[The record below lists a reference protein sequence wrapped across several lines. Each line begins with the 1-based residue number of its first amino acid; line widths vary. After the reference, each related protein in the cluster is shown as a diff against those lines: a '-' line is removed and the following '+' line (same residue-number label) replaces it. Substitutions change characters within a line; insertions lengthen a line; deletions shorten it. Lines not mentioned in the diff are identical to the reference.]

1 MKFDQA
7 PSTDECISALTDGQL
22 DGVIQADTLTLL
34 ATDEPA
40 LATWQVYQLVGD
52 VLRTGEQ
59 ALPPADDDFVAR
71 LRQRMSTERPAA
83 QPHLSSEPAPAP
95 VSAPV
100 PDMALPARAPA
111 PQPIA
116 VQPAANDGVF
126 RWKLVAGLA
135 SFTAVGLLG
144 WQLLA
149 LIPTP
154 GSDTLA
160 QAPQTPAP
168 RAMAQV
174 SAEFSAPPQYQR
186 DPRMTEWL
194 LAHRQVGGGMALQH
208 PNGFLRNATFEVAE
222 R

>member
-7 PSTDECISALTDGQL
+7 PSTEECISALADGQL
-22 DGVIQADTLTLL
+22 DDVAQADIVALL
-34 ATDEPA
+34 ADDEQA
-40 LATWQVYQLVGD
+40 MATWQVYQLVGD
-52 VLRTGEQ
+52 VLRSGEQ

-71 LRQRMSTERPAA
+71 LRQRMAIEMPAS
-83 QPHLSSEPAPAP
+83 QPHQVPEPEVVTPA
-95 VSAPV
+95 S
-100 PDMALPARAPA
+100 APA
-111 PQPIA
+111 PQVIA

-149 LIPTP
+149 QTP
-154 GSDTLA
+154 APGGDTLA
-160 QAPQTPAP
+160 QAPQSPAP

-174 SAEFSAPPQYQR
+174 SAEFSAPPQYLR
-186 DPRMTEWL
+186 DPRMAEWL

>member
-7 PSTDECISALTDGQL
+7 PSPEECISALTDGQL
-22 DGVIQADTLTLL
+22 DGVAQARTVALL
-34 ATDEPA
+34 AADEEA

-52 VLRTGEQ
+52 VLRAGDQ

-71 LRQRMSTERPAA
+71 LRQRMAIE
-83 QPHLSSEPAPAP
+83 LPAPQP
-95 VSAPV
+95 RRVPTPEVQVS
-100 PDMALPARAPA
+100 APA
-111 PQPIA
+111 PQIVP

-144 WQLLA
+144 WQLMGLT
-149 LIPTP
+149 PTP

-160 QAPQTPAP
+160 QAASTPAP

-174 SAEFSAPPQYQR
+174 SADVNVAPQYLR
-186 DPRMTEWL
+186 DPRMAEWL